1 MGLARRD
8 WRTERF
14 FLFGAPRAPEISR
27 VEISPGQADGKRRKC
42 QNDPGDDDGGLCR
55 HDVRPLA
62 NRESQEKL
70 KRGGHE
76 RL

>member
-1 MGLARRD
+1 
-8 WRTERF
+8 
-14 FLFGAPRAPEISR
+14 
-27 VEISPGQADGKRRKC
+27 
-42 QNDPGDDDGGLCR
+42 LCR

>member
-1 MGLARRD
+1 
-8 WRTERF
+8 
-14 FLFGAPRAPEISR
+14 
-27 VEISPGQADGKRRKC
+27 
-42 QNDPGDDDGGLCR
+42 LCR

-70 KRGGHE
+70 KRGGHA